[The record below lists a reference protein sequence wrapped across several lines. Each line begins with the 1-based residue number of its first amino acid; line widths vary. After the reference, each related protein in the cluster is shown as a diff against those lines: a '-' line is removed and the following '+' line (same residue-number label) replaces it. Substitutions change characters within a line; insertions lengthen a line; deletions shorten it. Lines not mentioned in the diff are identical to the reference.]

1 MDDKP
6 KVKILVVDDRPENLL
21 AMNKLLK
28 PLGAE
33 IHKVDSGE
41 AALSEVLHH
50 HFAVILLDV
59 QMPGMDGFE
68 TATLLHSN
76 KQTAN
81 IPIIFVTAIN
91 KDQAYIS
98 KGYQAGAVDYLPK
111 PINPDILLG
120 KVKVFLQLEEQRLE
134 LEQVSKELRWIS
146 RKNKLLLDN
155 AGEGI
160 VGLDPDGRISFINP
174 TACAMLEG
182 TEENLLGE
190 HISRFLFDTE
200 GEEAL
205 ENWQA
210 SEIREKT
217 MVAGGTFHT
226 SERQLWTF
234 LGNSFAAEYNMAAIV
249 NGRQEVQGCVLLFQ
263 DITER
268 KKLENQLLQMAKY
281 DSLTGLA
288 NRTLFKEFL
297 GTSLA
302 RSERRNKSTAVMY
315 LDLDHFKEINDT
327 LGHDAGDLLLKSVSQ
342 RLQECVREGDL
353 VARLGGDEFA
363 IILDDVAEASDAK
376 LIAEKI
382 LTSIREPHDLNGEA
396 RHVGTSIGIATSE
409 DTGSDAE
416 ALLKAAD
423 QAMYVAKK
431 CGRDDYRLASE
442 LNSEEREQAEQGS

>member
-6 KVKILVVDDRPENLL
+6 KVKILVVDDRHENLL
-21 AMNKLLK
+21 AMSKLLK

-33 IHKVDSGE
+33 VHKVDSGE

-76 KQTAN
+76 KQTSN

-120 KVKVFLQLEEQRLE
+120 KVKVFLQLEEQRIE
-134 LEQVSKELRWIS
+134 LEEVSKQLRWIS

-160 VGLDPDGRISFINP
+160 AGLDPDGRISFINP
-174 TACAMLEG
+174 TACAMLGG

-190 HISRFLFDTE
+190 HISQFVFNAEAD
-200 GEEAL
+200 EAL
-205 ENWQA
+205 DKWQE
-210 SEIREKT
+210 SQIRENT
-217 MVAGGTFHT
+217 MVSGGVFQT
-226 SERQLWTF
+226 SDRQLWT
-234 LGNSFAAEYNMAAIV
+234 LSRGSFAAEYNMAAIV
-249 NGRQEVQGCVLLFQ
+249 NDRQEVQGGVLLFQ

-268 KKLENQLLQMAKY
+268 KKMEDQLVQMAKY

-288 NRTLFKEFL
+288 NRTLFREFL
-297 GTSLA
+297 GASLA
-302 RSERRNKSTAVMY
+302 RSQRRDKSTAVMY

-327 LGHDAGDLLLKSVSQ
+327 LGHDAGDLLLKSVSD

-382 LTSIREPHDLNGEA
+382 LTKIREPHDLDGEA

-409 DTGSDAE
+409 DTSDDAE
-416 ALLKAAD
+416 SLLKAAD

-431 CGRDDYRLASE
+431 NGRNDYRLASE
-442 LNSEEREQAEQGS
+442 LNSEEKAQAEQGS